1 MVLSARNLTNKKE
14 LPYIPLGPFQ
24 WRIPGI
30 HYRIEKVEF
39 FQGIILGATALSS
52 IPYMTDCLGLPYE
65 LAWSCVIIE
74 VFLYMLHGWL
84 GDPVVPGWITP
95 TLPFTLVFL
104 EGFEQGPERIQALIA
119 VQLLVAFLF
128 IFMGIT
134 KLADRF
140 VRLVPASVKG
150 GILLAAPITV
160 IQGQL
165 AEGSQLMIAPVAT
178 LVGTFL
184 LAFLSFSPFCEK
196 KRKTIKILDV
206 MAKYGN
212 LFPYLL
218 AMLIGILLKELSY
231 PELELGTIIRI
242 PDFGEIFNT
251 VSIFAVG
258 VPSLS
263 VFLKAVPLALICYVL
278 AFGDFVTSETLVKE
292 AQESRND
299 EHIDFNSSRS
309 NLISGLRNFILGIFA
324 PFPPLAGPLWVGMTV
339 SVAMRY
345 REGEKAMKSLIGG
358 MSSFR
363 MATFLSVILI
373 PIVSFMKPI
382 MGVGSAITL
391 LFQAYVCARIGM
403 EYCKSNT
410 DKSIA
415 GVMAA
420 VLAFKGSGW
429 ALLVGILMNL
439 ALSNMNFQKKKLG
452 VPTTEELEAIDQE
465 RDEKIKELTCQKSF
479 EL

>member
-439 ALSNMNFQKKKLG
+439 ALSNMDFQKKKLG

>member
-1 MVLSARNLTNKKE
+1 MSARNLTNKKE

>member
-1 MVLSARNLTNKKE
+1 MSARNLTNKKE

-104 EGFEQGPERIQALIA
+104 EGFEQGPERIQAMIA

-165 AEGSQLMIAPVAT
+165 AEDSQLMIAPVAT

-263 VFLKAVPLALICYVL
+263 VFLKAIPLALICYVL

-292 AQESRND
+292 AQESRDD
-299 EHIDFNSSRS
+299 EYIDFNSSRS
-309 NLISGLRNFILGIFA
+309 NLISGLRNLILGIFA
-324 PFPPLAGPLWVGMTV
+324 PFPPLSGPLWVGMTV

-439 ALSNMNFQKKKLG
+439 ALSNMDFQKKKLG

-465 RDEKIKELTCQKSF
+465 RDGKIKELTCQKS
-479 EL
+479 LDV

>member
-1 MVLSARNLTNKKE
+1 MSARNLTNKKE

-104 EGFEQGPERIQALIA
+104 EGFEQGPERIQSMIA

-165 AEGSQLMIAPVAT
+165 AEDSQLMIAPVAT

-263 VFLKAVPLALICYVL
+263 VFLKAIPLALICYVL

-292 AQESRND
+292 AQESRDD
-299 EHIDFNSSRS
+299 EYIDFNSSRS
-309 NLISGLRNFILGIFA
+309 NLISGLRNLILGIFA
-324 PFPPLAGPLWVGMTV
+324 PFPPLSGPLWVGMTV

-439 ALSNMNFQKKKLG
+439 ALSNMDFQKKKLG

-465 RDEKIKELTCQKSF
+465 RDGKIKELTCQKS
-479 EL
+479 LDV

>member
-1 MVLSARNLTNKKE
+1 MSARNLTNKKE

-30 HYRIEKVEF
+30 HYRLEKVEF

-104 EGFEQGPERIQALIA
+104 EGFEQGPERIQAMIA

-165 AEGSQLMIAPVAT
+165 AEDSQLMIAPVAT

-263 VFLKAVPLALICYVL
+263 VFLKAIPLALICYVL

-292 AQESRND
+292 AQESRDD
-299 EHIDFNSSRS
+299 EYIDFNSSRS
-309 NLISGLRNFILGIFA
+309 NLISGLRNLILGIFA
-324 PFPPLAGPLWVGMTV
+324 PFPPLSGPLWVGMTV

-439 ALSNMNFQKKKLG
+439 ALSNMDFQKKKLG

-465 RDEKIKELTCQKSF
+465 RDEKIKELTCQKS
-479 EL
+479 LDA

>member
-1 MVLSARNLTNKKE
+1 MSARNLTNKKE

-104 EGFEQGPERIQALIA
+104 EGFEQGPERIQAMIA

-165 AEGSQLMIAPVAT
+165 AEDSQLMIAPVAT

-196 KRKTIKILDV
+196 KRKTVKILDV

-263 VFLKAVPLALICYVL
+263 VFLKAIPLALICYVL

-292 AQESRND
+292 AQESRDD
-299 EHIDFNSSRS
+299 EYIDFNSSRS
-309 NLISGLRNFILGIFA
+309 NLISGLRNLILGIFA
-324 PFPPLAGPLWVGMTV
+324 PFPPLSGPLWVGMTV

-439 ALSNMNFQKKKLG
+439 ALSNMDFQKKKLG

-465 RDEKIKELTCQKSF
+465 RDEKIKELTCQKS
-479 EL
+479 LDV

>member
-1 MVLSARNLTNKKE
+1 MSARNLTNKKE

-104 EGFEQGPERIQALIA
+104 EGFEQGPERIQAMIA

-165 AEGSQLMIAPVAT
+165 AEDSQLMIAPVAT

-242 PDFGEIFNT
+242 PDFGEILNT

-258 VPSLS
+258 VPPLS
-263 VFLKAVPLALICYVL
+263 VFLKAIPLALICYVL

-292 AQESRND
+292 AQGSRDD
-299 EHIDFNSSRS
+299 EYIDFNSSRS
-309 NLISGLRNFILGIFA
+309 NLISGLRNLILGIFA
-324 PFPPLAGPLWVGMTV
+324 PFPPLSGPLWVGMTV

-439 ALSNMNFQKKKLG
+439 ALSNMDFQKKKLG

-465 RDEKIKELTCQKSF
+465 RDEKIKELTCQKS
-479 EL
+479 LDV

>member
-1 MVLSARNLTNKKE
+1 MSARNLTNKKE

-439 ALSNMNFQKKKLG
+439 ALSNMDFQKKKLG

-465 RDEKIKELTCQKSF
+465 RDEKIKELTCQKSV

>member
-1 MVLSARNLTNKKE
+1 MSPKRAKRANE
-14 LPYIPLGPFQ
+14 LPFIPLGPFQ

-30 HYRIEKVEF
+30 HYRVEYVEF
-39 FQGIILGATALSS
+39 FQGLILGATALSS
-52 IPYMTDCLGLPYE
+52 IPYLTDNLGLPYE

-74 VFLYMLHGWL
+74 VFMYMLHGWL

-95 TLPFTLVFL
+95 TLPFTLAYL
-104 EGFEQGPERIQALIA
+104 NGFEKGPDRIQAMI
-119 VQLLVAFLF
+119 
-128 IFMGIT
+128 
-134 KLADRF
+134 
-140 VRLVPASVKG
+140 
-150 GILLAAPITV
+150 AAPITV
-160 IQGQL
+160 LQGQL
-165 AEGSQLMIAPVAT
+165 SDGSQLMTAPVAT
-178 LVGTFL
+178 LAGTLL

-196 KRKTIKILDV
+196 NRSKYKILDI

-212 LFPYLL
+212 LFPYLI
-218 AMLIGILLKELSY
+218 AMVAGVALGELSK
-231 PELELGTIIRI
+231 PVLELGTVIRI
-242 PDFGEIFNT
+242 PDFSNIFHT

-258 VPSLS
+258 FPPLS
-263 VFLKAVPLALICYVL
+263 KFISAIPLALICYVL
-278 AFGDFVTSETLVKE
+278 AFGDFVTSKTLVEE
-292 AQESRND
+292 AQESRSD
-299 EHIDFNSSRS
+299 EYIDFNSSRS
-309 NLISGLRNFILGIFA
+309 NLISGLRNLILAIFA

-345 REGEKAMKSLIGG
+345 KEGKKAMKSLIGG

-363 MATFLSVILI
+363 MATFISVILV

-403 EYCKSNT
+403 EYCQSNT

-429 ALLVGILMNL
+429 ALLVGFVMNL
-439 ALSNMNFQKKKLG
+439 LLSNMDFQKKKLG
-452 VPTTEELEAIDQE
+452 ALTTEELDQVEAKRNEEVQRLLAQKNQE
-465 RDEKIKELTCQKSF
+465 
-479 EL
+479 

>member
-1 MVLSARNLTNKKE
+1 MSARNLTNKKE

-104 EGFEQGPERIQALIA
+104 EGFEQGPERIQAMIA

-165 AEGSQLMIAPVAT
+165 AEDSQLMIAPVAT

-263 VFLKAVPLALICYVL
+263 VFLKAIPLALICYVL

-292 AQESRND
+292 AQESRDD
-299 EHIDFNSSRS
+299 EYIDFNSSRS
-309 NLISGLRNFILGIFA
+309 NLISGLRNLILGIFA
-324 PFPPLAGPLWVGMTV
+324 PFPPLSGPLWVGMTV

-439 ALSNMNFQKKKLG
+439 TLSNMDFQKKKLG

-465 RDEKIKELTCQKSF
+465 RDEKIKELTCQKT
-479 EL
+479 LDV

>member
-1 MVLSARNLTNKKE
+1 MSARNLTNKKE

-52 IPYMTDCLGLPYE
+52 IPYMTDCLGLSYE

-439 ALSNMNFQKKKLG
+439 ALSNMDFQKKKLG

>member
-1 MVLSARNLTNKKE
+1 MSARNLTNKKE

-24 WRIPGI
+24 WRILGI

-104 EGFEQGPERIQALIA
+104 EGFEQGPERIQAMIA

-165 AEGSQLMIAPVAT
+165 AEDSQLMIAPVAT

-263 VFLKAVPLALICYVL
+263 VFLKAIPLALICYVL

-292 AQESRND
+292 AQESRDD
-299 EHIDFNSSRS
+299 EYIDFNSSRS
-309 NLISGLRNFILGIFA
+309 NLISGLRNLILGIFA
-324 PFPPLAGPLWVGMTV
+324 PFPPLSGPLWVGMTV

-439 ALSNMNFQKKKLG
+439 ALSNMDFQKKKLG

-465 RDEKIKELTCQKSF
+465 RDGKIKELTCQKS
-479 EL
+479 LDV

>member
-1 MVLSARNLTNKKE
+1 MSARNLTNKKE

-218 AMLIGILLKELSY
+218 AMIIGILLKELSY

-439 ALSNMNFQKKKLG
+439 ALSNMDFQKKKLG

>member
-1 MVLSARNLTNKKE
+1 MSARNLTNKKE

-128 IFMGIT
+128 VFMGIT

-218 AMLIGILLKELSY
+218 AMLIGILSKELSY

-324 PFPPLAGPLWVGMTV
+324 PFPPLAGPLWVGQTV

-439 ALSNMNFQKKKLG
+439 ALSNMDFQKKKLG

>member
-1 MVLSARNLTNKKE
+1 MSARNLTNKKE

-410 DKSIA
+410 EKSIA

-439 ALSNMNFQKKKLG
+439 ALSNMDFQKKKLG

>member
-1 MVLSARNLTNKKE
+1 MSARNLTNKKE

-165 AEGSQLMIAPVAT
+165 AEDSQLMIAPVAT

-196 KRKTIKILDV
+196 KRKTVKILDV

-263 VFLKAVPLALICYVL
+263 VFLKAIPLALICYVL

-292 AQESRND
+292 AQESRDD
-299 EHIDFNSSRS
+299 EYIDFNSSRS
-309 NLISGLRNFILGIFA
+309 NLISGLRNLILGIFA
-324 PFPPLAGPLWVGMTV
+324 PFPPLSGPLWVGMTV

-439 ALSNMNFQKKKLG
+439 ALSNMDFQKKKLG

-465 RDEKIKELTCQKSF
+465 RDEKIKELTCQKS
-479 EL
+479 LDV

>member
-1 MVLSARNLTNKKE
+1 MSARNLTNKKE

-165 AEGSQLMIAPVAT
+165 AEDSQLMIAPVAT

-439 ALSNMNFQKKKLG
+439 ALSNMDFQKKKLG
-452 VPTTEELEAIDQE
+452 VLTTEELEAIDQE
-465 RDEKIKELTCQKSF
+465 RDEKIKELTCQKS
-479 EL
+479 LDV

>member
-1 MVLSARNLTNKKE
+1 MSARNLTNKKE

-104 EGFEQGPERIQALIA
+104 EGFEQGPERIQPKIA

-165 AEGSQLMIAPVAT
+165 AEDSQLMIAPVAT

-263 VFLKAVPLALICYVL
+263 VFLKAIPLALICYVL

-309 NLISGLRNFILGIFA
+309 NLISGLRNLILGIFA

-358 MSSFR
+358 MSAFR

-439 ALSNMNFQKKKLG
+439 ALSNMDFQKKKLG

-465 RDEKIKELTCQKSF
+465 RDEKIKELTCQKS
-479 EL
+479 LDA

>member
-1 MVLSARNLTNKKE
+1 MSARNLTNKKE

-104 EGFEQGPERIQALIA
+104 EGFEQGPERIQAMIA

-165 AEGSQLMIAPVAT
+165 AEDSQLMIAPVAT

-196 KRKTIKILDV
+196 KRKTVKILDV

-263 VFLKAVPLALICYVL
+263 VFLKAIPLALICYVL

-299 EHIDFNSSRS
+299 EYIDFNSSRS
-309 NLISGLRNFILGIFA
+309 NLISGLRNLILGIFA
-324 PFPPLAGPLWVGMTV
+324 PFPPLSGPLWVGMTV

-439 ALSNMNFQKKKLG
+439 ALSNMDFQKKKLG

-465 RDEKIKELTCQKSF
+465 RDEKIKELTCQKS
-479 EL
+479 LDA

>member
-1 MVLSARNLTNKKE
+1 MSARNLTNKKE

-140 VRLVPASVKG
+140 VSLVPASVKG

-439 ALSNMNFQKKKLG
+439 ALSNMDFQKKKLG

>member
-1 MVLSARNLTNKKE
+1 MSARNLTNKKE

-165 AEGSQLMIAPVAT
+165 AEDSQLMIAPVAT

-184 LAFLSFSPFCEK
+184 LAFLSFSPFCEI

-242 PDFGEIFNT
+242 PDFGEIYNT

-263 VFLKAVPLALICYVL
+263 VFLKAIPLALICYVL

-292 AQESRND
+292 AQESRDD
-299 EHIDFNSSRS
+299 EYIDFNSSRS
-309 NLISGLRNFILGIFA
+309 NLISGLRNLILGIFA
-324 PFPPLAGPLWVGMTV
+324 PFPPLSGPLWVGMTV

-439 ALSNMNFQKKKLG
+439 ALSNMDFQKKKLG

-465 RDEKIKELTCQKSF
+465 RDEKIKEMTCQKS
-479 EL
+479 LDV

>member
-1 MVLSARNLTNKKE
+1 MSARNLTNKKE

-104 EGFEQGPERIQALIA
+104 EGFEQGPERIQAMIA

-128 IFMGIT
+128 IFMGVT

-165 AEGSQLMIAPVAT
+165 AEDSQLMIAPVAT

-196 KRKTIKILDV
+196 KRKTVKILDV

-263 VFLKAVPLALICYVL
+263 VFLKAIPLALICYVL

-292 AQESRND
+292 AQESRDD
-299 EHIDFNSSRS
+299 EYIDFNSSRS
-309 NLISGLRNFILGIFA
+309 NLISGLRNLILGIFA
-324 PFPPLAGPLWVGMTV
+324 PFPPLSGPLWVGMTV

-439 ALSNMNFQKKKLG
+439 ALSNMDFQKKKLG

-465 RDEKIKELTCQKSF
+465 RDEKIKELTCQKS
-479 EL
+479 LDV

>member
-1 MVLSARNLTNKKE
+1 MNMKTSRRADE

-24 WRIPGI
+24 WRIPGV
-30 HYRIEKVEF
+30 HYRVEYVEF
-39 FQGIILGATALSS
+39 FQGLILGATALSS
-52 IPYMTDCLGLPYE
+52 IPYLTDCLGLPYE
-65 LAWSCVIIE
+65 LAWSCVILE
-74 VFLYMLHGWL
+74 VSLYMLHGWL

-95 TLPFTLVFL
+95 TLPFTLAFL
-104 EGFEQGPERIQALIA
+104 EGFEQGPKRIQAMIA
-119 VQLLVAFLF
+119 VQLLVAFIFL
-128 IFMGIT
+128 FMGVT

-140 VRLVPASVKG
+140 VRKVPTSVKG

-160 IQGQL
+160 IQGQF
-165 AEGSQLMIAPVAT
+165 AEGSQLMTAPVAT
-178 LVGTFL
+178 LAGTLL

-196 KRKTIKILDV
+196 KRDQIKILDI
-206 MAKYGN
+206 MARYGN
-212 LFPYLL
+212 LFPYLV
-218 AMLIGILLKELSY
+218 AMLMGILLGELAK
-231 PELELGTIIRI
+231 PALELGTLIRI
-242 PDFGEIFNT
+242 PDFGDMFRT
-251 VSIFAVG
+251 VSIFSVG
-258 VPSLS
+258 FPPLS
-263 VFLKAVPLALICYVL
+263 MFIQALPLALICYVL

-309 NLISGLRNFILGIFA
+309 NLISGLRNLILAIFA
-324 PFPPLAGPLWVGMTV
+324 PFPPLSGPLWVGMTV

-345 REGEKAMKSLIGG
+345 REGKQAMKSLIGG

-363 MATFLSVILI
+363 MATFLSVILV
-373 PIVSFMKPI
+373 PVVSFMRPI

-429 ALLVGILMNL
+429 ALAVGFAMNL
-439 ALSNMNFQKKKLG
+439 LLSNMEFQKKSLG
-452 VPTTEELEAIDQE
+452 VLTTDELEEIDRKRE
-465 RDEKIKELTCQKSF
+465 EEIRRLTAEKAAEL
-479 EL
+479 

>member
-1 MVLSARNLTNKKE
+1 MSARNLTNKKE

-74 VFLYMLHGWL
+74 VFIYMLHGWL

-165 AEGSQLMIAPVAT
+165 AEDSQLMIAPVAT

-309 NLISGLRNFILGIFA
+309 NLISGLRNLILGIFA

-439 ALSNMNFQKKKLG
+439 ALSNMDFQKKKLG

-465 RDEKIKELTCQKSF
+465 RDEKIKELTCQKS
-479 EL
+479 LDL

>member
-1 MVLSARNLTNKKE
+1 MSARNLTNKKE

-104 EGFEQGPERIQALIA
+104 EGFEQGPERIQAMIA

-165 AEGSQLMIAPVAT
+165 AEDSQLMIAPVAT

-242 PDFGEIFNT
+242 PDFGEIYNT

-263 VFLKAVPLALICYVL
+263 VFLKAIPLALICYVL

-292 AQESRND
+292 AQESRDD
-299 EHIDFNSSRS
+299 EYIDFNSSRS
-309 NLISGLRNFILGIFA
+309 NLISGLRNLILGIFA
-324 PFPPLAGPLWVGMTV
+324 PFPPLSGPLWVGMTV

-439 ALSNMNFQKKKLG
+439 ALSNMDFQKKKLG

-465 RDEKIKELTCQKSF
+465 RDEKIKELTCQKS
-479 EL
+479 LDV